1 MTRMR
6 MITRTLTAA
15 ALLAAATSCGSTVR
29 TGDSPMFLVI
39 NTLQGIRGGPT
50 AGQASAILFSDVST
64 FITTGFDANG
74 RACSGIPPCSVVY
87 TDNGLATLEL
97 AKKDVTTATAPT
109 SNNQVTI
116 TRIHIHYRLS
126 PSSQTGITP
135 PADVDTFATVTVPP
149 TGTATV
155 AFELVRS
162 ALKNASPL
170 FDLRGGGQIGVTADV
185 TFFGTDQTG
194 HEVSATGSIQIEF
207 ANWGD

>member
-6 MITRTLTAA
+6 IFTRTLTAA
-15 ALLAAATSCGSTVR
+15 ALLAATSCGSTVR

-39 NTLQGIRGGPT
+39 NTLSGIRGGPT
-50 AGQASAILFSDVST
+50 AGQASAILFSDVET
-64 FITTGFDANG
+64 FLTTGFDIVTGA
-74 RACSGIPPCSVVY
+74 PCSANVPCGVVY
-87 TDNGLATLEL
+87 TDNGVATLEL

-116 TRIHIHYRLS
+116 NRIHVHYRVS
-126 PSSQTGITP
+126 PSGQTGVTA
-135 PADVDTFATVTVPP
+135 PADFDTFSTVTVPP

-162 ALKNASPL
+162 ALKSVSPL
-170 FDLRGGGQIGVTADV
+170 FDLRTGGQIGVTADV

-194 HEVSATGSIQIEF
+194 HAISATGSIQIEF